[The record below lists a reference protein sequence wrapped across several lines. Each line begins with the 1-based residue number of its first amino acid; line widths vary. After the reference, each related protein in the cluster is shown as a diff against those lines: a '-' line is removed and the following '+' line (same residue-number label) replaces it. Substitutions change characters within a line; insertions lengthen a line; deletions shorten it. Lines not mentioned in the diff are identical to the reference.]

1 MADDKAF
8 SFTGVLKSFQQAL
21 GGDSVLAK
29 NAAEAAD
36 RIKDAIEQHTLVQY
50 DTITGNYRMT
60 SAEGTKIF
68 PENQAKS
75 IFTLVLSE
83 CVRVKMGESVDAR
96 TRRLNKNEMESV
108 WELTKTGNP
117 FDSRKDE
124 LYALPAWDGKPRM
137 DNFMKD
143 YFECDCD
150 PGLFR
155 LFLTSV
161 IAKWDN
167 PKVPVDYFF
176 DFVSE
181 GKGNGKSTL
190 FAHLFGERALDY
202 KLGARKEDLF
212 VAAYGSGALVVLDDE
227 CNWIGKGFDQF
238 TYDEFKSLVTTKRDT
253 FSRKFCQPETHDRSF
268 IIVRTSNEPR
278 SVFSIDERRQIL
290 FNIGLPADECRHW
303 NMSEEDRLQLL
314 SEAREFYLQNGKRP
328 YELTTEQ
335 KQETRRANMDNYDT
349 DTAEYQNI
357 LKFIRLLK
365 NDLSFRAKYEI
376 HSAGEDEVYVAWFK
390 YADWCKDEHIECADS
405 RRYNRQI
412 RAIAAQYPDLLM
424 YYDKKRNINGTAMKV
439 ARIVQRERVVEI
451 PD

>member
-1 MADDKAF
+1 MADQEGF
-8 SFTGVLKSFQQAL
+8 SFTGVLKLFQKAL
-21 GGDSVLAK
+21 GGDSVLAQ

-36 RIKDAIEQHTLVQY
+36 KIKEAIEHHTLVQY

-83 CVRVKMGESVDAR
+83 CIRVKMGESVDSR
-96 TRRLNKNEMESV
+96 TRRLNKNEVESV
-108 WELTKTGNP
+108 WELTKAGNQ
-117 FDSRKDE
+117 FDSRRDE

-137 DNFMKD
+137 DSFMKD
-143 YFECDCD
+143 YFDCDCD

-167 PKVPVDYFF
+167 PKIPVHYFF

-181 GKGNGKSTL
+181 SKGNGKSTL
-190 FAHLFGERALDY
+190 FTHLFGNRALDY

-238 TYDEFKSLVTTKRDT
+238 TYDEFKSLVTTQRDT
-253 FSRKFCQPETHDRSF
+253 FSRKFCQPETHDRSW

-278 SVFSIDERRQIL
+278 TVFSTDERRHII
-290 FNIGLPADECRHW
+290 FNIGLPAGECRHW

-314 SEAREFYLQNGKRP
+314 SEAREFYLQNGKKP
-328 YELTTEQ
+328 YELSTEQ
-335 KQETRRANMDNYDT
+335 KKEAQRSNVDNYDT

-357 LKFIRLLK
+357 YKFVRSLKSDIM
-365 NDLSFRAKYEI
+365 FREKYQVRN
-376 HSAGEDEVYVAWFK
+376 AGEDEVYVSWSK
-390 YADWCKDEHIECADS
+390 YADWCRDEHLECTDS

-412 RAIAAQYPDLLM
+412 RAIAAQYPDLLV
-424 YYDKKRNINGTAMKV
+424 YYDKKKSINGIAMKV
-439 ARIVQRERVVEI
+439 ARIVRRERIVEI